1 MSDEIINKVASSS
14 LVTIDLE
21 EYCPKEEI
29 VLLDIKP
36 YLFME
41 LILKEKEFRDALNK
55 TDWVEYKGK
64 IVAVI
69 CSVDA
74 IIPAWAYMLIATY
87 LKPNAVDV
95 ILGDQKQV
103 LSQLAIRKIELID
116 TSAYI
121 EKRIIIKGCGKFD
134 IDAGVYLEITK
145 KLLPVAKSIFYGEA
159 CSNVPVYKKK

>member
-21 EYCPKEEI
+21 EFCPKEEI
-29 VLLDIKP
+29 VLFDLKP

-41 LILKEKEFRDALNK
+41 LILKEKEFREALNK
-55 TDWVEYKGK
+55 TDWVYYKGK

-74 IIPAWAYMLIATY
+74 IIPAWAYMLIATH
-87 LKPNAVDV
+87 LKPYAVEI
-95 ILGDQKQV
+95 ILGDQKQA
-103 LSQLAIRKIELID
+103 LSQLAIRKIGKID
-116 TSAYI
+116 PSLYNG
-121 EKRIIIKGCGKFD
+121 KRVIIKGCGDFE

-145 KLLPVAKSIFYGEA
+145 KLLPVVKSIFYGEA
-159 CSNVPVYKKK
+159 CSNVPVYKNK